1 MRRFRVTGSSRVVSA
16 AASRTLLATIAVASA
31 VIAFGGLGAAQG
43 RPPGAQ
49 PTATGTPIPGLANVS
64 GTVQSPS
71 PFTAARVYLRNVDRQ
86 ILYMVYT
93 ARGRYRAVALLPGD
107 YEVGVSAEGFASDLR
122 GLTLKAGDTLALDFS
137 LHPTSSPREELNPY
151 AGRAKVVS
159 YDEIY
164 PPAPG
169 LDILERTCMVCHGE
183 DFASSRP
190 ASRDIWAGRIDYM
203 QGRALWDRPP
213 RRYAEGL
220 LSFRNTAARFSVG
233 DRAVLLDY
241 LVAHFGPR
249 AEPRVPR
256 IDQEMPL
263 EEDKLGRAMY
273 IEYYFTPDPPGQLS
287 NAPEYNS
294 RRRGQDIRFDAQGNV
309 WGNDRNFPHRLVK
322 LDPRTGEQK
331 EWLYPDPVNG
341 SHEVLIDPT
350 GIVWLPEHQG
360 RKASGKKRLLGFNPQ
375 TEEFEHIIAMDPDDV
390 IRSENKWM
398 QSLAMDSKMNIYVG
412 WLFGGAL
419 SKYERA
425 TGKVTVY
432 PLPVINGMPY
442 GVVAD
447 SQDHIILGDYGSGHL
462 YRFDPENESW
472 TTFTPPTYPAQVR
485 RPNVDDEDNIW
496 YPIYAQGPRTE
507 RFGKLGVL
515 DQRTGKFTEYA
526 VPRQQARPYDVAQ
539 DPFGNIWSADGGGR
553 FAAIWSFDTEDE
565 TFTIYPKPQPEADSP
580 KIQITRDGAIWYS
593 PRGSDDAPGMA
604 VLYPDMD
611 KITSVE
617 SLGAYYKNGPPG
629 YPFAP
634 AGGRN

>member
-1 MRRFRVTGSSRVVSA
+1 
-16 AASRTLLATIAVASA
+16 
-31 VIAFGGLGAAQG
+31 
-43 RPPGAQ
+43 
-49 PTATGTPIPGLANVS
+49 
-64 GTVQSPS
+64 
-71 PFTAARVYLRNVDRQ
+71 
-86 ILYMVYT
+86 
-93 ARGRYRAVALLPGD
+93 
-107 YEVGVSAEGFASDLR
+107 
-122 GLTLKAGDTLALDFS
+122 
-137 LHPTSSPREELNPY
+137 
-151 AGRAKVVS
+151 
-159 YDEIY
+159 
-164 PPAPG
+164 
-169 LDILERTCMVCHGE
+169 
-183 DFASSRP
+183 
-190 ASRDIWAGRIDYM
+190 M

-220 LSFRNTAARFSVG
+220 LSFRNTAARFSIE

-241 LVAHFGPR
+241 LVEHFGPR

-263 EEDKLGRAMY
+263 EEDKLGRAMF

-287 NAPEYNS
+287 NSPEYNS

-331 EWLYPDPVNG
+331 EWVYPDPVNG

-425 TGKVTVY
+425 TGEVTVY
-432 PLPVINGMPY
+432 PLPVINAMPY

-485 RPNVDDEDNIW
+485 RPNVDDEDNVW

-604 VLYPDMD
+604 VLYPDMTRSHRSNRSGRTTRTD
-611 KITSVE
+611 RRVIPSRRLVAGTSQ
-617 SLGAYYKNGPPG
+617 AT
-629 YPFAP
+629 
-634 AGGRN
+634 

>member
-1 MRRFRVTGSSRVVSA
+1 MRRFRVTGSSRAVSPA
-16 AASRTLLATIAVASA
+16 AGRALLAAIAVASA
-31 VIAFGGLGAAQG
+31 VVVFGGLGAAG
-43 RPPGAQ
+43 GMPPGAQ
-49 PTATGTPIPGLANVS
+49 PTAARAPIPELANVAGS
-64 GTVQSPS
+64 VQSPS

-93 ARGRYRAVALLPGD
+93 AGGRYRAVALFPGD
-107 YEVGVSAEGFASDLR
+107 YEVGVSATGFESDLR
-122 GLTLKAGDTLALDFS
+122 SLTLEAGDNLAVDFS
-137 LHPTSSPREELNPY
+137 LHPTSRPREELNPY
-151 AGRAKVVS
+151 AGSAKVLS
-159 YDEIY
+159 YDEVY

-190 ASRDIWAGRIDYM
+190 ASREVWTDRIDYM

-213 RRYAEGL
+213 TRYAEGL
-220 LSFRNTAARFSVG
+220 LSFRNTAARFSVE
-233 DRAVLLDY
+233 DRDVLLDY
-241 LVAHFGPR
+241 LVEHFGPE
-249 AEPRVPR
+249 ADPRVPR
-256 IDQEMPL
+256 IVQEMPL
-263 EEDKLGRAMY
+263 EEEKLGRAMY

-360 RKASGKKRLLGFNPQ
+360 RKPSGKKRLLGFNPQ
-375 TEEFEHIIAMDPDDV
+375 TGEFEYIIAMDPDDV
-390 IRSENKWM
+390 IRSETKWM

-425 TGKVTVY
+425 TGEVSVY
-432 PLPVINGMPY
+432 PLPVINAMPY

-485 RPNVDDEDNIW
+485 RPNVDEEDNIW
-496 YPIYAQGPRTE
+496 YPIYAQGPRTD
-507 RFGKLGVL
+507 RFGKLGKL
-515 DQRTGKFTEYA
+515 DQRTGKFTEYV
-526 VPRQQARPYDVAQ
+526 VPRQRARPYDVAP

-553 FAAIWSFDTEDE
+553 FTAIWSFDTEDE

-580 KIQITRDGAIWYS
+580 KIQVTRDGAIWYS
-593 PRGSDDAPGMA
+593 PRGSVDAPGMA

-617 SLGAYYKNGPPG
+617 SLGAYYVNGPPG

-634 AGGRN
+634 AGARD